1 LQGLAGG
8 TLLYITFFEV
18 LSRDKLVKYGMTG
31 ILGKLITI
39 QKISTQRS

>member
-31 ILGKLITI
+31 ILGKNLHF
-39 QKISTQRS
+39 S